1 MNFLALLTNW
11 KKLNVIWLLI
21 EPFIMNL
28 IQKNVPNCITKL
40 YENLAKYTQPAID
53 SLFKLKD
60 KINATP
66 NDVDNYCFEQGVNA
80 LEAFANHLSGIVADL
95 RK

>member
-40 YENLAKYTQPAID
+40 YENLAKYTQPAVD

-60 KINATP
+60 KINTTP

-80 LEAFANHLSGIVADL
+80 LESFANHLLGIVANL

>member
-11 KKLNVIWLLI
+11 KKLNIIWLLI

-40 YENLAKYTQPAID
+40 YENLAKYAQPAVD
-53 SLFKLKD
+53 SLLKLKD
-60 KINATP
+60 KIKATP

-80 LEAFANHLSGIVADL
+80 LETFANHLSGIVAEF

>member
-28 IQKNVPNCITKL
+28 IQKNVPNCVTKL

-53 SLFKLKD
+53 SLF
-60 KINATP
+60 N
-66 NDVDNYCFEQGVNA
+66 
-80 LEAFANHLSGIVADL
+80 
-95 RK
+95 